1 VIYDP
6 IGTTVLEDHGGFHDY
21 DVELP
26 ILLFLPGVPE
36 THIDAPV
43 DSRSVATTA
52 LWAIG
57 LNPGLL
63 AGAVIEGTPVLPG
76 WLEAYTHRSQQV
88 VASK

>member
-1 VIYDP
+1 
-6 IGTTVLEDHGGFHDY
+6 
-21 DVELP
+21 
-26 ILLFLPGVPE
+26 VPE

-43 DSRSVATTA
+43 DSRSVATTT